1 MQNNTAEQFNNTISV
16 LPVAPKPFKWTHVSG
31 NALTMLRNI
40 IQLTPKAGA
49 ITETYMNELRP
60 YFASEG
66 DGRIWYYDGAKWCV
80 ETDLDAE
87 TKLSELIR
95 SVGGKPTRNLVP
107 ALLYELTRLDQRV
120 PASAS
125 GINVGNGFLQC
136 VGQQW
141 SLTSHHKNYGQRY
154 KLPFDYDPK
163 ATCPLWIRFLAR
175 MQPSEEV
182 RRYLQSFFG
191 WVVLGHNR
199 PHEEKFAIWLGD
211 GANGKSVAIG
221 VLKALVGEENAATLS
236 LNELNGKSVELLTN
250 RLVNVG
256 SETERCEKVETAI
269 LKKLV
274 SGEPVLATPKYRQH
288 YTMTCKT
295 ALVFAV
301 NDVPAIDD
309 RSGGT
314 WRRLMLVDWPV
325 TLEEHER
332 DKKLQ
337 DRLVQQELPGI
348 LNWALEGA
356 LRVLEEGLEVPESVT
371 TSGQR
376 LRSENNAIALFV
388 EDAVQLHKEAVI
400 AKGDLYKAF
409 KLWCLSHGHKVMS
422 EVNFGK
428 ELRRLKLDL
437 RDAKTPAGYVDIEG
451 YRLSGRLNAYR
462 GLMIPAERIS
472 REIQKVDGPRLR
484 TNSAI
489 GQLLVAA
496 NDEITY

>member
-1 MQNNTAEQFNNTISV
+1 MQNNTAQQFNNIISV
-16 LPVAPKPFKWTHVSG
+16 LPVAPKPLKWNHVPAS
-31 NALTMLRNI
+31 ALTMLRNV
-40 IQLTPKAGA
+40 IQVTPKAAA
-49 ITETYMNELRP
+49 ISETYMNELRP
-60 YFASEG
+60 YFANGG

-80 ETDLDAE
+80 ESDLDAE
-87 TKLSELIR
+87 TKISELIR
-95 SVGGKPTRNLVP
+95 DVGGKPTRNLVP
-107 ALLYELTRLDQRV
+107 GLQFELTRLSQRV
-120 PASAS
+120 PESAS
-125 GINVGNGFLQC
+125 GINVANGFLQC

-141 SLTSHHKNYGQRY
+141 VLTPHHKNYGQRY
-154 KLPFDYDPK
+154 QLPFDYDPQ
-163 ATCPLWIRFLAR
+163 ATCPLWMSFLER

-182 RRYLQSFFG
+182 RRYLQNFFG

-221 VLKALVGEENAATLS
+221 VLKALVGDENAATLS
-236 LNELNGKSVELLTN
+236 LNELNGKSVELLAN
-250 RLVNVG
+250 KLVNVG
-256 SETERCEKVETAI
+256 SETERTERVETAI

-274 SGEPVLATPKYRQH
+274 SGEPVLATPKYRHH
-288 YTMTCKT
+288 YTMTCNT

-301 NDVPAIDD
+301 NDVPVIDD

-314 WRRLMLVDWPV
+314 WRRLMLVEWPV

-337 DRLVQQELPGI
+337 DKLAQQELPGI

-356 LRVLEEGLEVPESVT
+356 LRVLEEGLVVPTSVT
-371 TSGQR
+371 ASGSR
-376 LRSENNAIALFV
+376 LRQENNAIALFV

-451 YRLSGRLNAYR
+451 YRLNSRLNAYR

-472 REIQKVDGPRLR
+472 REIQHGDGPRLR
-484 TNSAI
+484 TNNAI

-496 NDEITY
+496 NDEMAY